1 MKNKENI
8 ILDACCGGR
17 MFWFNKNNKKVLF
30 IDNRKENHKLCD
42 GREFNV
48 KPDIKM
54 DFRKLNFKDK
64 TFKMVVFDPPH
75 LIKIGE
81 KSWMA
86 KKYGKLNDYNWK
98 NDLEKGFSECWRV
111 LEDFGILIF
120 KWNER
125 DVSVKEILNIFHKEP
140 LFGHTT
146 GRSGKTKWIC
156 FMKS

>member
-1 MKNKENI
+1 
-8 ILDACCGGR
+8 
-17 MFWFNKNNKKVLF
+17 
-30 IDNRKENHKLCD
+30 
-42 GREFNV
+42 
-48 KPDIKM
+48 
-54 DFRKLNFKDK
+54 
-64 TFKMVVFDPPH
+64 
-75 LIKIGE
+75 
-81 KSWMA
+81 MA